1 MLGDTL
7 IFYIYILECYNF
19 TSFEV
24 NLKIAI
30 GVYYLSAINFL
41 INKGKCSYMREWC
54 QEPETIVQMALN
66 YFIT

>member
-1 MLGDTL
+1 MPGGAL
-7 IFYIYILECYNF
+7 IFYVYVLEFYNL
-19 TSFEV
+19 TSFEI

-30 GVYYLSAINFL
+30 GVYYSSAINFL
-41 INKGKCSYMREWC
+41 INKGKYSYMKEWC